1 MNCPKRGTSP
11 TVREGSS
18 LHTSMRDFDDNEFP
32 LAYLITFRCYGTWLH
47 GDERGSYRRSSRVM
61 SGVLRIPPRPGL
73 KKKENQQLKHRPVRL
88 NPKQRSVVEQAVR
101 EVCLHRRYRLRA
113 INVRTNH
120 AHSVVSALGDP
131 KPVLDAFKSYSTRA
145 LREAGLLPASV
156 KPWARHGSTIYLW
169 KERDVE
175 KAVEYVLLGQD
186 HEFSLD

>member
-1 MNCPKRGTSP
+1 
-11 TVREGSS
+11 
-18 LHTSMRDFDDNEFP
+18 MRDFDDNEFP

-47 GDERGSYRRSSRVM
+47 GDERGSYRRNSRVM

-73 KKKENQQLKHRPVRL
+73 KRAENQQLKHRPVRL
-88 NPKQRSVVEQAVR
+88 NTSQRAVVEQAVR

-120 AHSVVSALGDP
+120 AHSVVSALSDP
-131 KPVLDAFKSYSTRA
+131 EPILDAFKSYSTRA
-145 LREAGLLPASV
+145 LRVLLPASV

-186 HEFSLD
+186 YEFSLD

>member
-1 MNCPKRGTSP
+1 
-11 TVREGSS
+11 
-18 LHTSMRDFDDNEFP
+18 MRDFDDNEFP

-47 GDERGSYRRSSRVM
+47 GDERGSYRRSSRVI

-73 KKKENQQLKHRPVRL
+73 KRAESQQLKHPAVRL
-88 NPKQRSVVEQAVR
+88 NKKQRAVVEQAVR
-101 EVCLHRRYRLRA
+101 EVCLHREHRLRA

-120 AHSVVSALGDP
+120 AHSVASALSDP
-131 KPVLDAFKSYSTRA
+131 EPILDAFKSYSTRA
-145 LREAGLLPASV
+145 LRKAGLLGASV